1 MMTYEDGI
9 EYATD
14 YELSLEQLADMYLVP
29 GSGNII
35 VFCSIE
41 NCSEISQTEQFL
53 LLYSEYGIVHRK
65 IKLHIIPASRIIGNE
80 YHRQYPIPSTLLN
93 TILLSTRQARDKH
106 RVSVLNEVFLDH
118 TNDNRSIYKFAIVS
132 IQGNVLFH
140 PTKVIA
146 CCSIES
152 ITQ

>member
-1 MMTYEDGI
+1 MTYKDGI

-14 YELSLEQLADMYLVP
+14 YEFSLEQLADMYLVP

-65 IKLHIIPASRIIGNE
+65 IKLHIIPVSRIIGNE

-93 TILLSTRQARDKH
+93 TILLSTRQATDKH
-106 RVSVLNEVFLDH
+106 RVTQSE
-118 TNDNRSIYKFAIVS
+118 RS
-132 IQGNVLFH
+132 
-140 PTKVIA
+140 
-146 CCSIES
+146 E
-152 ITQ
+152 